1 MDIKTRFNPC
11 LRKANPFHLRL
22 IQQFLKLLF
31 EGFLLKPSNKQQE
44 HLIPFSKKINQKRTL
59 AINTMKLKI
68 FLAHFMILGLTHVSA
83 QFKTTIPLRKDVVH
97 GTLSNGMQYFIL
109 HNEWPKE
116 RADFYFV
123 QNVGA
128 ILEDDNQNGLAHFLE
143 HMAFNGTEHF
153 KGKGI
158 INMLAKHGVTFGRDI
173 NAYTAHDETVYNI
186 SNVPVKN
193 PVLLDSCLY
202 VLHDWSGFLS
212 LKDTEIDAERGV
224 IHEEWRTRK
233 NADLRI
239 QSQLEPIIYNG
250 GKYAKRD
257 VLGDMNIID
266 NFKYKQLRDYYKKW
280 YLPNHQAVV
289 IVGDID
295 VLKMEQQIKA
305 IMGYIVMPANAAGR
319 TYETIAD
326 NDLLLYKLA
335 VDKEAQKTT
344 IALNFKKN
352 KPLVQDPATFENNIA
367 QRLALQMMNN
377 RFREYVL
384 NNETALIAAGTGNS
398 DVTRLTSFFTLNV
411 TPKNGKILEAFKQA
425 YTEYER
431 AIQNGFTKEE
441 LDRVKEN
448 MRTGYENQLK
458 NKDKI
463 SNSNWASQLQGYFLE
478 ASPVMSLEDE
488 FEFVKS
494 TLSKIDIAEINK
506 AFRALPTEKNQIL
519 TVSGPEK
526 EEIKYPSESDY
537 TAIIK
542 SVKEQKLTPY
552 TETIT
557 ATALVNEKLTAKPI
571 LKKFEVKGIKQ
582 AKGYVLANGA
592 KVIIYPTTLAQDQVL
607 FSAFSPGGMSLVP
620 DADLPSA
627 QIATALAKSSGLGDF
642 KSTDLQKQLSG
653 KTIKLSPFIA
663 EHYEGFTGSTIKK
676 DLETLMQLTYLY
688 FSHPRFDAQSYK
700 RIMDYYQ
707 NSLENVSEDN
717 GKIFGDT
724 IALLD
729 TNHSKRTFILSKE
742 NLQYLKFD
750 TASKIYKERIT
761 NASDFTFVFVG
772 NVSENDIETINKYI
786 GNISGKNTQEKYIDH
801 KIGQA
806 KGTAKEKLVRE
817 MNVPKTSIYVHL
829 ENKEVSFSEKKQI
842 MAYMLSQLLDKRY
855 LEKIREDKGG
865 SYGVQVGSSLS
876 KNPTPGFSLE
886 VSFDCNP
893 DKDAKLLQIVYEELN
908 TIVKEDVD
916 AKNLSDI
923 KQDLIKSNQQNIKA
937 NSYWLSIIADQL
949 KTGDNFMSSA
959 AYENLIKSISVKD
972 IKQYASEV
980 LPNANKVEVIMQ
992 AKTEQSSSK

>member
-1 MDIKTRFNPC
+1 M
-11 LRKANPFHLRL
+11 KA
-22 IQQFLKLLF
+22 
-31 EGFLLKPSNKQQE
+31 
-44 HLIPFSKKINQKRTL
+44 
-59 AINTMKLKI
+59 KI
-68 FLAHFMILGLTHVSA
+68 FLAHFLILGLAQVSA

-153 KGKGI
+153 KGKTM

-212 LKDTEIDAERGV
+212 LKDAEIDAERGV
-224 IHEEWRTRK
+224 IHEEWRTRR

-239 QSQLEPIIYNG
+239 QTQLEPFIYNG

-257 VLGDMNIID
+257 VLGDMNLID

-295 VLKMEQQIKA
+295 VIKMEQQIKV
-305 IMGYIVMPANAAGR
+305 IMGSIPKPSNAAER
-319 TYETIAD
+319 TYETIPD
-326 NDLLLYKLA
+326 NDVLLYKLA
-335 VDKEAQKTT
+335 VDKEAQKIT

-352 KPLVQDPATFENNIA
+352 KPLVQDPAAFENSIV

-377 RFREYVL
+377 RFREYIL
-384 NNETALIAAGTGNS
+384 NNETALISAGTGNS

-411 TPKNGKILEAFKQA
+411 IPKNGQILEGFKQA

-431 AIQNGFTKEE
+431 AVQNGFTKEE

-448 MRTGYENQLK
+448 MQNGYENQLK

-463 SNSNWASQLQGYFLE
+463 SNANWASQLQGYFLE

-494 TLSKIDIAEINK
+494 TLSKIDINQINNV
-506 AFRALPTEKNQIL
+506 FRAFPTEKNQIL
-519 TVSGPEK
+519 TVSGPDK

-537 TAIIK
+537 TTIIK

-557 ATALVNEKLTAKPI
+557 AGALVNEKLTAKPI
-571 LKKFEVKGIKQ
+571 LKKFEVKGIKE
-582 AKGYVLANGA
+582 AKGYVLSNRA
-592 KVIIYPTTLAQDQVL
+592 KVIIYPTTLAQDQIL
-607 FSAFSPGGMSLVP
+607 FSAFSPGGMSLVSQ
-620 DADLPSA
+620 ADLPSA
-627 QIATALAKSSGLGDF
+627 QIATTLAKGSGLADF
-642 KSTDLQKQLSG
+642 KGTDLQKQLSG
-653 KTIKLSPFIA
+653 KTVKVSPFIA
-663 EHYEGFTGSTIKK
+663 EHYEGFSGSTITK
-676 DLETLMQLTYLY
+676 DLETLVQLTYLY
-688 FSHPRFDAQSYK
+688 FSHPRFDNQSFK
-700 RIMDYYQ
+700 RMIDYYQ
-707 NSLENVSEDN
+707 NSLDNVSEN
-717 GKIFGDT
+717 NNKIFRDT

-729 TNHSKRTFILSKE
+729 TDHSKRTFLLSKE

-750 TASKIYKERIT
+750 IGSKIYKQRIS
-761 NASDFTFVFVG
+761 NAADFTFVFVG
-772 NVSENDIETINKYI
+772 NISENDIQIINKYL
-786 GNISGKNTQEKYIDH
+786 GNVESNNTQEKYIDH
-801 KIGQA
+801 KTGMA
-806 KGTAKEKLVRE
+806 KGFAKEKVIRE

-829 ENKEVSFSEKKQI
+829 ENKEVSFSDKKQI

-855 LEKIREDKGG
+855 LEKIREDEGG
-865 SYGVQVGSSLS
+865 SYGVQTGSSLS
-876 KNPTPGFSLE
+876 RKPTPRFSLE

-893 DKDAKLLQIVYEELN
+893 DKDAKLLEIVYDELDRM
-908 TIVKEDVD
+908 VKQDID

-923 KQDLIKSNQQNIKA
+923 KQDLIKSNQQNVKS
-937 NSYWLSIIADQL
+937 NSYWLNVIVDQL
-949 KTGDNFMSSA
+949 KTNDNFLSSS
-959 AYENLIKSISVKD
+959 AYENLIKSITVKD
-972 IKQYASEV
+972 IRQYAAEV
-980 LPNANKVEVIMQ
+980 LPKANKVEVIMQ
-992 AKTEQSSSK
+992 AKNNQSAP

>member
-1 MDIKTRFNPC
+1 MKV
-11 LRKANPFHLRL
+11 
-22 IQQFLKLLF
+22 KL
-31 EGFLLKPSNKQQE
+31 
-44 HLIPFSKKINQKRTL
+44 
-59 AINTMKLKI
+59 
-68 FLAHFMILGLTHVSA
+68 FLAHFMILGLTQVSA

-109 HNEWPKE
+109 HNEWPKD

-158 INMLAKHGVTFGRDI
+158 ITMLAKEGVTFGRDI

-186 SNVPVKN
+186 NNVPVKN

-202 VLHDWSGFLS
+202 VLHDWSGSLS
-212 LKDTEIDAERGV
+212 LKDAEIDAERGV

-233 NADLRI
+233 NAELRL

-295 VLKMEQQIKA
+295 VAKMEQQIKK
-305 IMGYIVMPANAAGR
+305 IMGSVPMPSNAAER
-319 TYETIAD
+319 TYETIPD
-326 NDLLLYKLA
+326 NDNLLYKLA
-335 VDKEAQKTT
+335 VDKEAQKTA

-352 KPLVQDPATFENNIA
+352 KPLVQDVATFENSIA
-367 QRLALQMMNN
+367 QQLALQMMNN
-377 RFREYVL
+377 RFREYIV
-384 NNETALIAAGTGNS
+384 NNETALLSAGAGNS
-398 DVTRLTSFFTLNV
+398 DVTRLSSFFTLNV
-411 TPKNGKILEAFKQA
+411 IPKNGQILEGFKQG

-441 LDRVKEN
+441 LERVKEN

-463 SNSNWASQLQGYFLE
+463 GNSNWAQQLQGYFLE
-478 ASPVMSLEDE
+478 AAPVMSLEDE
-488 FEFVKS
+488 FEFIKN
-494 TLSKIDIAEINK
+494 TLAKLDVDQVNK
-506 AFRALPTEKNQIL
+506 VFRAFPTEKNQIL
-519 TVSGPEK
+519 TVSGPDK
-526 EEIKYPSESDY
+526 EDVKYPSEFDY
-537 TAIIK
+537 AVIIK
-542 SVKEQKLTPY
+542 SVNQEKFAPY
-552 TETIT
+552 TESVKKTDLIT
-557 ATALVNEKLTAKPI
+557 EKLAVKPI
-571 LKKFEVKGIKQ
+571 VKKFEVKGIKE

-592 KVIIYPTTLAQDQVL
+592 KVIIYPTTLAQDQIL
-607 FSAFSPGGMSLVP
+607 FSAFSPGGMSLVSE
-620 DADLPSA
+620 ADLPSA

-653 KTIKLSPFIA
+653 KTLKLSPFIA
-663 EHYEGFTGSTIKK
+663 EHYEGFSGSTIKK

-688 FSHPRFDAQSYK
+688 FSHPRFETQSYK
-700 RIMDYYQ
+700 RIIDYYQ
-707 NSLENVSEDN
+707 NSLENVSDN
-717 GKIFGDT
+717 NNKIFGDT

-729 TNHSKRTFILSKE
+729 TNHSKRTFLLSKE

-750 TASKIYKERIT
+750 TASKIFNERIT
-761 NASDFTFVFVG
+761 NAADFTFVFVG
-772 NVSENDIETINKYI
+772 NVNENDIETINKYL
-786 GNISGKNTQEKYIDH
+786 GNLSGKNTQEKYTDH
-801 KIGQA
+801 KTGLA
-806 KGTAKEKLVRE
+806 KGTAKEKLIRE

-829 ENKEVSFSEKKQI
+829 ENKKVTFSDKKQI

-855 LEKIREDKGG
+855 LEKIREDEGG
-865 SYGVQVGSSLS
+865 SYGVQVSSSLS
-876 KNPTPGFSLE
+876 KSPTPTFSLQ

-893 DKDAKLLQIVYEELN
+893 DKDSKLLEIVYSELSR
-908 TIVKEDVD
+908 IVKEDVD
-916 AKNLSDI
+916 ASNLSDI
-923 KQDLIKSNQQNIKA
+923 KQDLIKSNQQNIKS
-937 NSYWLSIIADQL
+937 NSYWLNIITDQL
-949 KTGDNFMSSA
+949 KTGDEFLSSA
-959 AYENLIKSISVKD
+959 AYENLIKSITVKD
-972 IKQYASEV
+972 IKQYAAEV
-980 LPNANKVEVIMQ
+980 LPEANKVEVIMQ
-992 AKTEQSSSK
+992 AKANESGIK

>member
-1 MDIKTRFNPC
+1 MKV
-11 LRKANPFHLRL
+11 
-22 IQQFLKLLF
+22 KL
-31 EGFLLKPSNKQQE
+31 
-44 HLIPFSKKINQKRTL
+44 
-59 AINTMKLKI
+59 
-68 FLAHFMILGLTHVSA
+68 FLAHFMILGLTQVSA

-158 INMLAKHGVTFGRDI
+158 ITMLAKEGVTFGRDI

-186 SNVPVKN
+186 NNVPVKN
-193 PVLLDSCLY
+193 QVLLDSCLY

-212 LKDTEIDAERGV
+212 LKDAEIDAERGV

-233 NADLRI
+233 NAELRL

-295 VLKMEQQIKA
+295 VAKMEQQIKK
-305 IMGYIVMPANAAGR
+305 IMGTIPMPSNPAER
-319 TYETIAD
+319 TYETIPD
-326 NDLLLYKLA
+326 NDNLLYKLA
-335 VDKEAQKTT
+335 VDKEAQKTA

-352 KPLVQDPATFENNIA
+352 KPLVQDAATFENSIT
-367 QRLALQMMNN
+367 QQLALQMMNN
-377 RFREYVL
+377 RFREYIV
-384 NNETALIAAGTGNS
+384 NNETALLSAGAGNA
-398 DVTRLTSFFTLNV
+398 DVTRLSSFFTLNII
-411 TPKNGKILEAFKQA
+411 PKNGQILEGFKQG

-463 SNSNWASQLQGYFLE
+463 GNSNWASQLQSYFLE
-478 ASPVMSLEDE
+478 AAPVMSLEDE
-488 FEFVKS
+488 FEFVKA
-494 TLSKIDIAEINK
+494 TLSKLNVDEVNK
-506 AFRALPTEKNQIL
+506 VFRAFPTEKNQIL
-519 TVSGPEK
+519 TVSGPDK
-526 EEIKYPSESDY
+526 EDVKYPSEFDY
-537 TAIIK
+537 TMIIK
-542 SVKEQKLTPY
+542 SINQEKLAPY
-552 TETIT
+552 TETVH
-557 ATALVNEKLTAKPI
+557 ATALINEKLTVKPVV
-571 LKKFEVKGIKQ
+571 KKFEVKGIKE

-592 KVIIYPTTLAQDQVL
+592 KIIIYPTTLAQDQIL
-607 FSAFSPGGMSLVP
+607 FSAFSPGGMSLVS
-620 DADLPSA
+620 DTDLPSA
-627 QIATALAKSSGLGDF
+627 QIATTLAKSSGLGDF
-642 KSTDLQKQLSG
+642 KSTDLQKILSG
-653 KTIKLSPFIA
+653 KTVKLSPFIA
-663 EHYEGFTGSTIKK
+663 EHYEGFSGSTNKK

-688 FSHPRFDAQSYK
+688 FSHPRFETQSYK
-700 RIMDYYQ
+700 RIIDYYQ
-707 NSLENVSEDN
+707 NSLENVSEN
-717 GKIFGDT
+717 NNKIFGDT

-729 TNHSKRTFILSKE
+729 TNHSKRTFLLSKE
-742 NLQYLKFD
+742 NLKYLKFD
-750 TASKIYKERIT
+750 TASKIFSERMT
-761 NASDFTFVFVG
+761 NAADFTFVFVG
-772 NVSENDIETINKYI
+772 NVNENDLETINKYL
-786 GNISGKNTQEKYIDH
+786 GNVAGKNTQEKYIDH
-801 KIGQA
+801 KIGLA

-829 ENKEVSFSEKKQI
+829 ENKQVTFSEKKQI

-855 LEKIREDKGG
+855 LEKIREDEGG

-876 KNPTPGFSLE
+876 KSPTPRFSLE

-893 DKDAKLLQIVYEELN
+893 DKDVKLLEIVYNEIN
-908 TIVKEDVD
+908 RIVKEDVD

-923 KQDLIKSNQQNIKA
+923 KQDLIKSNQQNIKS
-937 NSYWLSIIADQL
+937 NSYWLNTITDQL
-949 KTGDNFMSSA
+949 KTGDDFVSSA

-972 IKQYASEV
+972 IKQYAAEV
-980 LPNANKVEVIMQ
+980 LSQANKTEVIMQ
-992 AKTEQSSSK
+992 AKTDKSSIK

>member
-1 MDIKTRFNPC
+1 MKV
-11 LRKANPFHLRL
+11 
-22 IQQFLKLLF
+22 KL
-31 EGFLLKPSNKQQE
+31 
-44 HLIPFSKKINQKRTL
+44 
-59 AINTMKLKI
+59 
-68 FLAHFMILGLTHVSA
+68 FLAHFMILGLTQVSA

-97 GTLSNGMQYFIL
+97 GTLSNGMQYFIM
-109 HNEWPKE
+109 HNEWPKD

-153 KGKGI
+153 KGKSM
-158 INMLAKHGVTFGRDI
+158 INMLAKDGVTFGRDI

-186 SNVPVKN
+186 NNVPVKN
-193 PVLLDSCLY
+193 QVLLDSCLY
-202 VLHDWSGFLS
+202 ILHDWSGFLS

-239 QSQLEPIIYNG
+239 QSQLEPVIYNE

-295 VLKMEQQIKA
+295 VAKMEQQIKT
-305 IMGYIVMPANAAGR
+305 IMGSILMPSNSAER
-319 TYETIAD
+319 TYETIPD
-326 NDLLLYKLA
+326 NDNLLYKLA

-352 KPLVQDPATFENNIA
+352 KPLVQDETTFENSIV
-367 QRLALQMMNN
+367 QQLALQMMNN
-377 RFREYVL
+377 RFREYIV
-384 NNETALIAAGTGNS
+384 NNETALLSAGVGNS

-411 TPKNGKILEAFKQA
+411 IPKNGQLLEGFKQG
-425 YTEYER
+425 YTEYQR

-448 MRTGYENQLK
+448 MRTSYENQLK

-463 SNSNWASQLQGYFLE
+463 GNSNWAQQLQSYFLE

-488 FEFVKS
+488 FEFVKN
-494 TLSKIDIAEINK
+494 TLAKVGVDQVNK
-506 AFRALPTEKNQIL
+506 VFRAFPTEKNQIL
-519 TVSGPEK
+519 TVSGPDK
-526 EEIKYPSESDY
+526 EEIKYPSEFDY
-537 TAIIK
+537 KMVIK
-542 SVKEQKLTPY
+542 SVNQEKLAPY
-552 TETIT
+552 TETINKADLIT
-557 ATALVNEKLTAKPI
+557 EKLSVKPI
-571 LKKFEVKGIKQ
+571 LKKFEVKGIKE

-607 FSAFSPGGMSLVP
+607 FSAFSPGGMSLVSE
-620 DADLPSA
+620 ADLPSS

-653 KTIKLSPFIA
+653 KTVKLSPFIN
-663 EHYEGFTGSTIKK
+663 EHYEGFNGSTIKK

-688 FSHPRFDAQSYK
+688 FVHPRFDAQSYK
-700 RIMDYYQ
+700 RIIDYYQ
-707 NSLENVSEDN
+707 NSLENVSEN
-717 GKIFGDT
+717 NNKIYGDT

-729 TNHSKRTFILSKE
+729 TNHSKRTFLLSKE
-742 NLQYLKFD
+742 NLQYLKLD
-750 TASKIYKERIT
+750 TASKIFKERIT
-761 NASDFTFVFVG
+761 NAADFTFVFVG
-772 NVSENDIETINKYI
+772 NVSENDIETINKYL
-786 GNISGKNTQEKYIDH
+786 GNVSGKNIQEKFIDH
-801 KIGQA
+801 KTGMA
-806 KGTAKEKLVRE
+806 NGTAKEKLVRE

-829 ENKEVSFSEKKQI
+829 ENKQVSFSDKKQI

-855 LEKIREDKGG
+855 LEKIREDEGG
-865 SYGVQVGSSLS
+865 SYGVQVSSSLS
-876 KNPTPGFSLE
+876 KSPTPQFSLE

-893 DKDAKLLQIVYEELN
+893 DKDAKLLQIVYDELN
-908 TIVKEDVD
+908 TITKEDVD

-923 KQDLIKSNQQNIKA
+923 KQDLIKSNQQNIKS
-937 NSYWLSIIADQL
+937 NSYWLSIITDQL
-949 KTGDNFMSSA
+949 KTGDHFVSST

-972 IKQYASEV
+972 IKQYANEV
-980 LPNANKVEVIMQ
+980 LKSANRVEVIMQ
-992 AKTEQSSSK
+992 PKTNTSQTK

>member
-1 MDIKTRFNPC
+1 MKV
-11 LRKANPFHLRL
+11 
-22 IQQFLKLLF
+22 KL
-31 EGFLLKPSNKQQE
+31 
-44 HLIPFSKKINQKRTL
+44 
-59 AINTMKLKI
+59 
-68 FLAHFMILGLTHVSA
+68 FLAHFMILGLTQVSA

-97 GTLSNGMQYFIL
+97 GTLSNGMQYFIM
-109 HNEWPKE
+109 HNEWPKD

-153 KGKGI
+153 KGKSM
-158 INMLAKHGVTFGRDI
+158 INMLAKDGVTFGRDI

-186 SNVPVKN
+186 NNVPVKN
-193 PVLLDSCLY
+193 QVLLDSCLY
-202 VLHDWSGFLS
+202 ILHDWSGFLS

-239 QSQLEPIIYNG
+239 QSQLEPVIYNE

-295 VLKMEQQIKA
+295 VAKMEQQIKT
-305 IMGYIVMPANAAGR
+305 IMGSILMPSNSAER
-319 TYETIAD
+319 TYETIPD
-326 NDLLLYKLA
+326 NDNLLYKLA

-352 KPLVQDPATFENNIA
+352 KPLVQDETTFENSIV
-367 QRLALQMMNN
+367 QQLALQMMNN
-377 RFREYVL
+377 RFREYIV
-384 NNETALIAAGTGNS
+384 NNETALLSAGVGNS

-411 TPKNGKILEAFKQA
+411 IPKNGQLLEGFKQG
-425 YTEYER
+425 YTEYQR

-448 MRTGYENQLK
+448 MRTSYENQLK

-463 SNSNWASQLQGYFLE
+463 GNSNWAQQLQGYFLE

-488 FEFVKS
+488 FEFVKN
-494 TLSKIDIAEINK
+494 TLAKVGVNQVNK
-506 AFRALPTEKNQIL
+506 VFRAFPTEKNQIL
-519 TVSGPEK
+519 TVSGPDK
-526 EEIKYPSESDY
+526 EEIKYPSEFDY
-537 TAIIK
+537 KMVIK
-542 SVKEQKLTPY
+542 SVNQEKLAPY
-552 TETIT
+552 TETINKADLIT
-557 ATALVNEKLTAKPI
+557 EKLSVKPI
-571 LKKFEVKGIKQ
+571 LKKFEVKGIKE

-607 FSAFSPGGMSLVP
+607 FSAFSPGGMSLVSE
-620 DADLPSA
+620 ADLPSS

-653 KTIKLSPFIA
+653 KTVKLSPFIN
-663 EHYEGFTGSTIKK
+663 EHYEGFNGSTIKK

-688 FSHPRFDAQSYK
+688 FLHPRFDAQSYK
-700 RIMDYYQ
+700 RIIDYYQ
-707 NSLENVSEDN
+707 NSLENVSEN
-717 GKIFGDT
+717 NNKIYGDT

-729 TNHSKRTFILSKE
+729 TNHSKRTFLLSKE
-742 NLQYLKFD
+742 NLQYLKLD
-750 TASKIYKERIT
+750 TASKIFKERIT
-761 NASDFTFVFVG
+761 NAADFTFVFVG
-772 NVSENDIETINKYI
+772 NVSENDIETINKYL
-786 GNISGKNTQEKYIDH
+786 GNVSGKNIQEKFIDH
-801 KIGQA
+801 KTGMA
-806 KGTAKEKLVRE
+806 NGTAKEKLVRE
-817 MNVPKTSIYVHL
+817 MNVPKTSIYAHL
-829 ENKEVSFSEKKQI
+829 ENKQVSFSDKKQI

-855 LEKIREDKGG
+855 LEKIREDEGG
-865 SYGVQVGSSLS
+865 SYGVQVSSSLS
-876 KNPTPGFSLE
+876 KSPTPQFSLE

-893 DKDAKLLQIVYEELN
+893 DKDAKLLQIVYDELN
-908 TIVKEDVD
+908 TITKEDVD

-923 KQDLIKSNQQNIKA
+923 KQDLIKSNQQNIKS
-937 NSYWLSIIADQL
+937 NSYWLSIITDQS
-949 KTGDNFMSSA
+949 KTGDHFVSST

-972 IKQYASEV
+972 IKQYANEV
-980 LPNANKVEVIMQ
+980 LKNANRVEVIMQ
-992 AKTEQSSSK
+992 PKTNTPQTK

>member
-1 MDIKTRFNPC
+1 MKV
-11 LRKANPFHLRL
+11 
-22 IQQFLKLLF
+22 KL
-31 EGFLLKPSNKQQE
+31 
-44 HLIPFSKKINQKRTL
+44 
-59 AINTMKLKI
+59 
-68 FLAHFMILGLTHVSA
+68 FLAHFMILGLTQVSA

-97 GTLSNGMQYFIL
+97 GTLSNGMQYFIM
-109 HNEWPKE
+109 HNEWPKD

-153 KGKGI
+153 KGKSM
-158 INMLAKHGVTFGRDI
+158 INMLAKEGVTFGRDI

-186 SNVPVKN
+186 NNVPVKN
-193 PVLLDSCLY
+193 QVLLDSCLY
-202 VLHDWSGFLS
+202 ILHDWSGFLS

-239 QSQLEPIIYNG
+239 QSQLEPVIYNE

-295 VLKMEQQIKA
+295 VAKMEQQIKT
-305 IMGYIVMPANAAGR
+305 IMGSILMPSNSAER
-319 TYETIAD
+319 TYETIPD
-326 NDLLLYKLA
+326 NDNLLYKLA

-352 KPLVQDPATFENNIA
+352 KPLVQDETTFENSIV
-367 QRLALQMMNN
+367 QQLALQMMNN
-377 RFREYVL
+377 RFREYIV
-384 NNETALIAAGTGNS
+384 NNETALLSAGVDNS

-411 TPKNGKILEAFKQA
+411 IPKNGQLLEGFKQG
-425 YTEYER
+425 YTEYQR

-448 MRTGYENQLK
+448 MRTSYENQLK

-463 SNSNWASQLQGYFLE
+463 GNSNWAQQLQGYFLE

-488 FEFVKS
+488 FEFVKN
-494 TLSKIDIAEINK
+494 TLAKVGVDQVNK
-506 AFRALPTEKNQIL
+506 VFRAFPTEKNQIL
-519 TVSGPEK
+519 TVSGPDK
-526 EEIKYPSESDY
+526 EEIKYPSEFDY
-537 TAIIK
+537 KMVIK
-542 SVKEQKLTPY
+542 NVNQEKLAPY
-552 TETIT
+552 TETINKADLIT
-557 ATALVNEKLTAKPI
+557 EKLSVKPI
-571 LKKFEVKGIKQ
+571 LKKFEVKGIKE

-607 FSAFSPGGMSLVP
+607 FSAFSPGGMSLVSE
-620 DADLPSA
+620 ADLPSS

-653 KTIKLSPFIA
+653 KTVKLSPFIN
-663 EHYEGFTGSTIKK
+663 EHYEGFNGSTIKK
-676 DLETLMQLTYLY
+676 NLETLMQLTYLY
-688 FSHPRFDAQSYK
+688 FVHPRFDAQSYK
-700 RIMDYYQ
+700 RIIDYYQ
-707 NSLENVSEDN
+707 NSLENVSEN
-717 GKIFGDT
+717 NNKIYGDT

-729 TNHSKRTFILSKE
+729 TNHSKRTFLLSKE
-742 NLQYLKFD
+742 NLQYLKLD
-750 TASKIYKERIT
+750 TASKIFKERIT
-761 NASDFTFVFVG
+761 NAADFTFVFVG
-772 NVSENDIETINKYI
+772 NVSEKDIETINKYL
-786 GNISGKNTQEKYIDH
+786 GNVSGKNTQEKFIDH
-801 KIGQA
+801 KTGMA
-806 KGTAKEKLVRE
+806 NGTAKEKLVRE

-829 ENKEVSFSEKKQI
+829 ENKRVSFSDKKQI

-855 LEKIREDKGG
+855 LEKIREDEGG
-865 SYGVQVGSSLS
+865 SYGVQVSSSLS
-876 KNPTPGFSLE
+876 KSPTPQFSLE

-893 DKDAKLLQIVYEELN
+893 DKDAKLLQIVYDELN
-908 TIVKEDVD
+908 TITKEDVD

-923 KQDLIKSNQQNIKA
+923 KQDLIKSNQQNIKS
-937 NSYWLSIIADQL
+937 NSYWLSIITDQL
-949 KTGDNFMSSA
+949 KTGDHFVSST

-972 IKQYASEV
+972 IKQYANEV
-980 LPNANKVEVIMQ
+980 LKNANRVEVIMQ
-992 AKTEQSSSK
+992 PKTNTSQTK